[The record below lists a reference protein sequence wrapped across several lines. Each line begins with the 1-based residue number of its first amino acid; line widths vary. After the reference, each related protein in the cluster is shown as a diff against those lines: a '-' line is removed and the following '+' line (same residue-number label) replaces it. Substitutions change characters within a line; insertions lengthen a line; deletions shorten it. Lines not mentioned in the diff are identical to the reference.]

1 MTIDI
6 EPLLDEPALLVKGQ
20 SRTLVLSDLHI
31 GIEWDLYKSGF
42 LVPSGLERRLKKIEG
57 YIEQTKPERI
67 VLLGDIKHNVPQI
80 SWQERDEIPMFLE
93 KLALHAEID
102 IFPGNHDGGIEFLL
116 PKNKRIHLHPS
127 RGDIIEEV
135 GYFHGHTWPDP
146 KLITAQHLIVAHN
159 HPTLRIT
166 DSLGYSTSE
175 QVWVKTKLN
184 HEKLKNHFEKI
195 GVDMPES
202 DTQPD
207 VVVIPAFNELCGG
220 VAFNEAILD
229 DLLGPAFSS
238 GSIDVANAD
247 IYLLDG
253 MYMGK
258 LKDIK
263 KLSITKKRKGK
274 RRKGL

>member
-1 MTIDI
+1 MTIEI
-6 EPLLDEPALLVKGQ
+6 EPLVDEPALLIKGQ

-31 GIEWDLYKSGF
+31 GIEWDLYNSGF
-42 LVPSGLERRLKKIEG
+42 LVPSGLERRLKKIEV
-57 YIEQTKPERI
+57 YIEQTKPDRI

-93 KLALHAEID
+93 KIALHAEID

-146 KLITAQHLIVAHN
+146 KLINAQHLIVAHN

-166 DSLGYSTSE
+166 DNLGYSTSE

-184 HEKLKNHFEKI
+184 YEKLKNHFEKI
-195 GVDMPES
+195 GVEMPES

-263 KLSITKKRKGK
+263 KLSITKKCTGKK
-274 RRKGL
+274 RRGR